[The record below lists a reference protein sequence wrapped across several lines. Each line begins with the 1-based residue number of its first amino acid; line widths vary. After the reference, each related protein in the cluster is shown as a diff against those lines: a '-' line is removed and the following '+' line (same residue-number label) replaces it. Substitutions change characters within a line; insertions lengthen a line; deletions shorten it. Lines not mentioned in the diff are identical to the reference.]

1 MNWTQPKCEECWH
14 LEKPDRIPV
23 RITTYPE
30 ERCAW
35 CGQPTTSG
43 IYVRADPRL
52 LIYPKADEAD
62 E

>member
-1 MNWTQPKCEECWH
+1 M
-14 LEKPDRIPV
+14 EKPDRIPV